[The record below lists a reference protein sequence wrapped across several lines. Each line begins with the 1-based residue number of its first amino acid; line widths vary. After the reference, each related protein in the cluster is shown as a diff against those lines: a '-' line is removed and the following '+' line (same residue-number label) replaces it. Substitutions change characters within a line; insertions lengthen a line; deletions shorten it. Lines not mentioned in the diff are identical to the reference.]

1 MRTLIQLPLL
11 LALFVTLTAS
21 KSAQAIDFPTDSI
34 VSIPLEDYKFVQAWA
49 EFGLACESATLLL
62 ENQIIKDGQRVELMS
77 TELDKSYESR
87 NRLKF
92 IASLLGVGLAS
103 SIIYIIFR

>member
-1 MRTLIQLPLL
+1 MRTLIQLPVLWV
-11 LALFVTLTAS
+11 LFVTLTTS
-21 KSAQAIDFPTDSI
+21 KNAQATDFPTDSLI
-34 VSIPLEDYKFVQAWA
+34 SIPLEDYKFVQAWA

-87 NRLKF
+87 KRLKF
-92 IASLLGVGLAS
+92 IASLLGVGLAT
-103 SIIYIIFR
+103 SIIYIIFG